1 MQFILTPEEVRQSDS
16 IAINKY
22 KIPGEILMENAA
34 RSVAEYTT
42 ELIKKEEITNPEI
55 LLLCGSGNNGGDGFA
70 AARHLSRN
78 YSVRV
83 VWIGDESKMSY
94 ETKRNFMILTKMQIP
109 ILRLETESD
118 VNSYD
123 FSADV
128 IIDALIG
135 VGGNENLRGLVVNI
149 LQKVNKKTAIKIAI
163 DVPTGLNSLTGFM
176 HPDTFAADLTVT
188 MFAIKTGMLLN
199 DGLSICGEI
208 KIGYLGAPDKIV
220 ANNSKIAFLEDNDVV
235 ALLPSRAKIS
245 SKFDYGRV
253 TIIAGSKNMPGA
265 ATLAANAAIKMGAGL
280 VYLLAPKFHPMLL
293 PEVIPMEL
301 PQDDNGYIDYS
312 SKEQILEMANKSSV
326 VAIGPGIGRTEG
338 VIRLISELINELP
351 KEIPLVLDADAFKS
365 LNNTKTLRKNILL
378 TPHLGEFANLTNIN
392 RDEISKY
399 ANRYALQWAEKLH
412 CTILLKHVP
421 SIITDGEFSY
431 WNIGGNPGM
440 ATAGSGDV
448 LTGIISSLIAQGL
461 NTIEAASLGSFL
473 HSKAGDSLAYKYSEE
488 TLTSSML
495 ISELDYILHKLKSA
509 K

>member
-1 MQFILTPEEVRQSDS
+1 MQFILTPEEIRQSDEN
-16 IAINKY
+16 AINKY

-34 RSVAEYTT
+34 RSAVEFTT
-42 ELIKKEEITNPEI
+42 ELINKHGLTNPDI
-55 LLLCGSGNNGGDGFA
+55 LILCGSGNNGGDGFA

-83 VWIGDESKMSY
+83 AWIGSESKMSY
-94 ETKRNFMILTKMQIP
+94 ETKRNYTILTKMQIP
-109 ILRLETESD
+109 ITKFETEYD
-118 VNSYD
+118 IKLFD

-128 IIDALIG
+128 ILDALIG

-149 LQKVNKKTAIKIAI
+149 LQIVNKKKSLKIAI

-176 HPDTFAADLTVT
+176 HPDTFTADMTIT

-199 DGLSICGEI
+199 DGLSICGDV
-208 KIGYLGAPDKIV
+208 KVAYLGAPDKIV
-220 ANNSKIAFLEDNDVV
+220 SNNSKIAFLEDKDVLS
-235 ALLPSRAKIS
+235 LLPSRAKIS

-280 VYLLAPKFHPMLL
+280 VYLMAPKFHPMLL
-293 PEVIPMEL
+293 PEIIPIEL
-301 PQDDNGYIDYS
+301 PSDKDGFIDYS
-312 SKEQILEMANKSSV
+312 SKEQILEIASKSNV
-326 VAIGPGIGRTEG
+326 LAIGPGLGKSQN
-338 VIRLISELINELP
+338 VIKLISELIEELP
-351 KEIPLVLDADAFKS
+351 EELPLVLDADAFKA
-365 LNNTKTLRKNILL
+365 LNPTKSLRKNILL
-378 TPHLGEFANLTNIN
+378 TPHLGEFANLTGLN
-392 RDEISKY
+392 REEISKY
-399 ANRYALQWAEKLH
+399 VNRYALEWAEKLN

-461 NTIEAASLGSFL
+461 NTIEAASLASFL
-473 HSKAGDSLAYKYSEE
+473 HSKAGDSIAHRFSEE

-495 ISELDYILHKLKSA
+495 INELDLILHNLKSQ